1 MQLTKSFT
9 LDELIRSD
17 TARRR
22 GIINIPSDEQAAELL
37 RLAVTVLQPIRDLIG
52 IPMVITSG
60 FRCKALNYAVGGVEG
75 SQHMAGQAAD
85 FQTPDLDLNLV
96 FDKIKASDIPY
107 DQLIWEWKGFG
118 TQWIH
123 VSCHRTGEAP
133 RREVLKLH
141 QPRRRA
147 VG

>member
-1 MQLTKSFT
+1 MQLTKNFS
-9 LDELIRSD
+9 LEELIQSQ
-17 TARRR
+17 TARAR

-37 RLAVTVLQPIRDLIG
+37 RLAVTVLQPIRDLIKT
-52 IPMVITSG
+52 PMTITSG

-75 SQHMAGQAAD
+75 SQHLAGQAAD
-85 FQTPDLDLNLV
+85 FQAQDLDLV
-96 FDKIKASDIPY
+96 FEKIKESDIPF

-123 VSCHRTGEAP
+123 VSCHRTGEEP
-133 RREVLKLH
+133 RRQVLKLH
-141 QPRRRA
+141 QPRRR